1 MYRVIKCFTDIT
13 DGHKYDIGDVFPREG
28 VVVDEARI
36 AKLASAK
43 NRQRTP
49 LIEEVEVKH
58 STETS
63 EISGEQ
69 ETALQSDLDE
79 AEPVEAEPVE
89 VKPAKR
95 SYNRRK
101 K

>member
-1 MYRVIKCFTDIT
+1 MYKVIKCFTDIT
-13 DGHKYDIGDVFPREG
+13 DGHKYDIGDIFPREG
-28 VVVDEARI
+28 VDVSDARI
-36 AKLASAK
+36 AKLAGSA

-49 LIEEVEVKH
+49 LIEEVKH
-58 STETS
+58 ITETS

-79 AEPVEAEPVE
+79 AEPIV

-95 SYNRRK
+95 SYRRK

>member
-43 NRQRTP
+43 NRQRIP
-49 LIEEVEVKH
+49 LIEEVKH

-69 ETALQSDLDE
+69 ETALQSDLEE

-95 SYNRRK
+95 SYSRRK

>member
-1 MYRVIKCFTDIT
+1 MYKVIKCFTDMT
-13 DGHKYDIGDVFPREG
+13 DGHKYDIGDIFPREG
-28 VVVDEARI
+28 AVVSDARI
-36 AKLASAK
+36 AKLAGSA

-49 LIEEVEVKH
+49 LIIEEVKH

-69 ETALQSDLDE
+69 ETALQSDLAE
-79 AEPVEAEPVE
+79 AEPAEKP
-89 VKPAKR
+89 KPAKR